1 MEATQR
7 GTIDPQEA
15 RKELITGLRN
25 AHGLEQQAIEMLEG
39 NAERL
44 ENYPDLKAKCAEHLE
59 ESRQH
64 QALVGQCLE
73 DLGESPSTLKDA
85 AMGVVQSVQMMAHGA
100 TSDEVL
106 KNSFAGYAFE
116 HFEIAAYT
124 ALGVMARAAGEERI
138 AQTAEQILRQEQA
151 MASWLEEHLPGT
163 VERYL
168 VLVGSGE
175 QKR

>member
-1 MEATQR
+1 MEPTQS
-7 GTIDPQEA
+7 GTINPQDA
-15 RKELITGLRN
+15 RQELITGLRN

-39 NAERL
+39 NVDRL
-44 ENYPDLKAKCAEHLE
+44 ENYPALKAKCTEHLE
-59 ESRQH
+59 QSRQH
-64 QALVGQCLE
+64 QVLVAQCLE
-73 DLGESPSTLKDA
+73 DLGESPSTIKDTT
-85 AMGVVQSVQMMAHGA
+85 MGLVQNLQMMVHGA

-138 AQTAEQILRQEQA
+138 AQSADEILEQEQE
-151 MASWLEEHLPGT
+151 MARWLEEHLPAT

-168 VLVGSGE
+168 MLVGSGE

>member
-1 MEATQR
+1 
-7 GTIDPQEA
+7 
-15 RKELITGLRN
+15 
-25 AHGLEQQAIEMLEG
+25 MLEG
-39 NAERL
+39 NVERL
-44 ENYPDLKAKCAEHLE
+44 ENYPELKAKCAEHLE

-64 QALVGQCLE
+64 QAMVRQCLE
-73 DLGESPSTLKDA
+73 DLGESSSTIKDT
-85 AMGVVQSVQMMAHGA
+85 AMGLVQNLQMMAHGA

-106 KNSFAGYAFE
+106 KNSFAGFAFE

-138 AQTAEQILRQEQA
+138 AQTAEQILRQEKE
-151 MASWLEEHLPGT
+151 MARWLEEHLPGT

-168 VLVGSGE
+168 ALAGSGE

>member
-1 MEATQR
+1 MESTYD
-7 GTIDPQEA
+7 GTINPQDA
-15 RKELITGLRN
+15 RQELITGLRN

-39 NAERL
+39 NADRL
-44 ENYPDLKAKCAEHLE
+44 ENYPELKARCATHLE

-64 QALVGQCLE
+64 QSLVAQCLE
-73 DLGESPSTLKDA
+73 DLGESPSTMKDT
-85 AMGVVQSVQMMAHGA
+85 AMGLAQSLQMMVHSA

-106 KNSFAGYAFE
+106 KNSFTGFAFE

-124 ALGVMARAAGEERI
+124 ALNVMARAAGEERI
-138 AQTAEQILRQEQA
+138 AQTTEQILQQERE
-151 MASWLEEHLPGT
+151 MARWLEEHLPGT

-168 VLVGSGE
+168 LLVGSGE